1 MASWFGRAILGN
13 PWILKDIEESLKGTS
28 DFSVDRG
35 NNERLNV
42 IKEHYEL
49 AVKEKGEYIAVRE
62 MRKHVCWYIKNLKD
76 SSKVREKINHM
87 ESISEVINSLEEY
100 FKTL

>member
-1 MASWFGRAILGN
+1 
-13 PWILKDIEESLKGTS
+13 
-28 DFSVDRG
+28 VQ
-35 NNERLNV
+35 
-42 IKEHYEL
+42 
-49 AVKEKGEYIAVRE
+49 EKGEYIAVRE
-62 MRKHVCWYIKNLKD
+62 MRKHTCWYIKNLKD